1 MKKFISALSS
11 FVIAATAMGGSM
23 VMPINAANVEETIV
37 AIRSNGKSEI
47 QVDAGAKIPVEIYIP
62 QSSGFNSTLLKFGI
76 GKDGN
81 LDDTKGKGSV
91 FDRLGNEIKNYKDA
105 FGNYGITMTAKGDKI
120 GNKQTDFSYPNC
132 LESGKTTDFYMD
144 AGDIPDTGIAMFNPE
159 AWSILYQAKPE
170 IEAGVNVDAYGAW
183 VAAGGVLDE
192 DFDYSN
198 YVPVSEW
205 TKDES
210 WAYEY
215 TFTKLELQLPEDMPD
230 GTYVFDVYKDVF
242 INCHPGSLFT
252 DSNEPVPD
260 DERSDAKSNFKGIGG
275 EQNFSTEK
283 LTIRVGNPT
292 EATTAVPPTTTEAPA
307 TTTAAPA
314 TTVAPIT
321 TDAPITTVAPTTTAV
336 VPETAPDT
344 TPAPVITEAEPTA
357 TQAPANAIIY
367 NLIPHNK
374 EYIDAESNGLNYN
387 KYTAEPGE
395 AIQVDWTIK
404 HDQGTAGL
412 QMSFDFSQVEYI
424 SGKRGGA
431 YRITPTYSDFNNTDN
446 MQKGEVIY
454 TWAQSDENFADDGKI
469 VYSFNIKAPESG
481 GTYFIGLNE
490 NPKEVSKVVPKAQ
503 DQQHTFVM
511 YGLQIT
517 VDGPVSTD
525 VTTAV
530 PETVTTA
537 GETTEATAAPTT
549 TVATGTEV
557 PITQGTGIETGG
569 GTTGEV
575 VYTTEEP
582 TTTEAVST
590 TVNGALT
597 VTQPVATTT
606 YGGGTTAPITT
617 PAIPET
623 TAAETSA
630 IDGTTDVATTVL
642 GGYTTA
648 PTTTVADEA
657 DAIIY
662 NLIPHDKEYTPA
674 AQNGNNVYSANPGE
688 ELTVDWT
695 VKNDKGTAGIQMNFD
710 FSQVEYISGK
720 RGNAYRVTPT
730 FSDNTNTEGLKKGEV
745 VYTWAQSEENTATDN
760 AVIYSF
766 TVKVPTEYGTY
777 RMGLSSDPQDT
788 NKVVPR
794 RQENEHKFV
803 FHGLDIIV
811 GSDVTTTIDGT
822 ATTPANQDGDTLYG
836 DVNCDGVVR
845 IGDVVL
851 LNRYLARN
859 AEVSPQGLLN
869 ADCEKDNKLDA
880 KDSVKIK
887 KFLALMIGAEQLG
900 KASN

>member
-205 TKDES
+205 AKTEP

-367 NLIPHNK
+367 NLIPHDK

-446 MQKGEVIY
+446 MQRGEVIY

-511 YGLQIT
+511 YGLQII

-525 VTTAV
+525 VTTVA
-530 PETVTTA
+530 ETDVTVAQTTEATA
-537 GETTEATAAPTT
+537 AQTTEATVAATTEATAAPTT
-549 TVATGTEV
+549 EATAAPTTEATAALTTTLAAPATTAVETTVNDSTNHDVIDTTDITVATTAL
-557 PITQGTGIETGG
+557 GG
-569 GTTGEV
+569 G
-575 VYTTEEP
+575 
-582 TTTEAVST
+582 
-590 TVNGALT
+590 
-597 VTQPVATTT
+597 
-606 YGGGTTAPITT
+606 
-617 PAIPET
+617 
-623 TAAETSA
+623 
-630 IDGTTDVATTVL
+630 
-642 GGYTTA
+642 TTA
-648 PTTTVADEA
+648 PTTTVADA
-657 DAIIY
+657 GDAIIY
-662 NLIPHDKEYTPA
+662 NLIPHGKDYTSA
-674 AQNGNNVYSANPGE
+674 EQSGKKNNVYMANPGE

-766 TVKVPTEYGTY
+766 TVKVPTAGGTY
-777 RMGLSSDPQDT
+777 SLGLSEDPKDT

-811 GSDVTTTIDGT
+811 DSDETTAIDGT